1 LITWTV
7 NIRPTAEVDI
17 RDRFEQIRSESP
29 INAENWYRDLIGA
42 IKILENLALRCPLA
56 EEDAEFG
63 LGIRHLVVGRYRV
76 LYLVDDSSVEVLHIR
91 HQRHSRVLLSN
102 TAGTSVSG
110 R

>member
-1 LITWTV
+1 LKTWTI

-17 RDRFEQIRSESP
+17 RERFEQIRSESP
-29 INAENWYRDLIGA
+29 INAENWYRDVIGA
-42 IKILENLALRCPLA
+42 IKTLEYLALRCPIA

-91 HQRHSRVLLSN
+91 HHRHARVLFGKPTQTN
-102 TAGTSVSG
+102 V
-110 R
+110 